1 MTSLGTAAAYPSKI
15 WGGLEGIFRVS
26 LGGNLGKDREGA
38 VPFPKLSPLS
48 KMGPT
53 NSFGMGAELWGQS
66 CFYPLKILEPQVTE
80 SRNVLSGKGPQG

>member
-48 KMGPT
+48 KMGPS
-53 NSFGMGAELWGQS
+53 NSLEGGDLGWGLSSGARAA
-66 CFYPLKILEPQVTE
+66 FIP
-80 SRNVLSGKGPQG
+80 